1 MINRKTKEPVKLRR
15 KSLAGGNISLY
26 LNIYVNGK
34 RDYKYCPN
42 ICPTK
47 IFYLTL

>member
-15 KSLAGGNISLY
+15 KPLAGGNISLY

-47 IFYLTL
+47 NFYLTL